1 MAENLDDLIEQN
13 LAAYIE
19 ANATVLPTDFK
30 VKREL
35 SIARLSLEE
44 SLQIHRIAT
53 TALKSALAQLTSTSS
68 SSPSVEDI
76 STKIT
81 NIITLANHMEERG
94 HRLTQNCKA
103 VAGIAKTGA
112 EIENLLATKLDAVQ
126 IYSIIAQLPTL
137 LLTLLNS
144 ILLSFFRERNLSIVN
159 GHPLRLEEIVPEL
172 ANVVS
177 SAFNEQIE
185 QNLSVLTYPNTS
197 TSSRSVCADN
207 ATGRGNG
214 VIESQVVAML
224 NSVPTSRTV
233 VVQPGSELAETIKNI

>member
-1 MAENLDDLIEQN
+1 MNKELDDLIEQN
-13 LAAYIE
+13 LASYIE
-19 ANATVLPTDFK
+19 ANSTVLPSDFK

-53 TALKSALAQLTSTSS
+53 TALKSALNILTSASTSS
-68 SSPSVEDI
+68 SEDI
-76 STKIT
+76 SSKIT
-81 NIITLANHMEERG
+81 HIITLANHMEERG

-159 GHPLRLEEIVPEL
+159 GHPLSLEEITCEL
-172 ANVVS
+172 SQVIS
-177 SAFNEQIE
+177 GAFNEQIE
-185 QNLSVLTYPNTS
+185 QNLSVLTYSPSSVPGSSSSGASYNSS
-197 TSSRSVCADN
+197 TNSR
-207 ATGRGNG
+207 G

-224 NSVPTSRTV
+224 NTVPTERTV
-233 VVQPGSELAETIKNI
+233 VVNPDSQLADTLRSV

>member
-53 TALKSALAQLTSTSS
+53 TALKSALSVLTASTSTSAT
-68 SSPSVEDI
+68 PGSVEDI

-159 GHPLRLEEIVPEL
+159 GHPLRLSI
-172 ANVVS
+172 S
-177 SAFNEQIE
+177 
-185 QNLSVLTYPNTS
+185 
-197 TSSRSVCADN
+197 
-207 ATGRGNG
+207 
-214 VIESQVVAML
+214 
-224 NSVPTSRTV
+224 
-233 VVQPGSELAETIKNI
+233 

>member
-44 SLQIHRIAT
+44 SLQIHRIAISALK
-53 TALKSALAQLTSTSS
+53 TALSALTSS
-68 SSPSVEDI
+68 NSSTVEDI

-185 QNLSVLTYPNTS
+185 QNLSVLTYPCAAA
-197 TSSRSVCADN
+197 SSNAAARGDN